1 MVTITENLGDGSVHV
16 EGKPFDVCF
25 NCFLI
30 ALRAIHTFDQ
40 TSDSKEFTDLMLSI
54 VGKYLENPKQNISEF
69 LDDMNPIIDK
79 INEYLETKGG
89 DGE

>member
-1 MVTITENLGDGSVHV
+1 MVTITENLGKGLVRI

-30 ALRAIHTFDQ
+30 SLRAIHTLDQ
-40 TSDSKEFTDLMLSI
+40 VSQSKEFTGLMLAI
-54 VGKYLENPKQNISEF
+54 IGKYLENSKQGIGEF

-79 INEYLETKGG
+79 INEYIEQEGG
-89 DGE
+89 ENE